1 MQGSDSRI
9 KELFR
14 DLLLIMVHIAST
26 LLPSETILDST
37 LLREAFKLFTFFNW
51 KKNSQVQN
59 SDLKGY
65 KKKLAISHPFFLNS
79 LIFQLFYD
87 NWCNFKFLEMLASA
101 AVQS

>member
-65 KKKLAISHPFFLNS
+65 KKKIGHFTPFFS
-79 LIFQLFYD
+79 
-87 NWCNFKFLEMLASA
+87 KFPYLSTFLW
-101 AVQS
+101 